1 MERHSTGGPP
11 GPDRPR
17 DRPRDPGAG
26 RRAVPRGRRRAA
38 DGPPTAK
45 LAHPATARAPAFDI
59 VAAMDDQERDQPAR
73 APQPGAPITAWW
85 LGRTGYRDAWELQHR
100 LVSARAA
107 GLIGDQLLLL
117 EHEPVLTLGRHSD
130 PSHVVATPAELA
142 ARRVELIQTER
153 GGEVTYHGPG
163 QLTAYGI
170 VRLADRSLYIRSYVR
185 ALEAALTE
193 ACGAMGVAA
202 GPKAGYPGCWC
213 GDGARKIGA
222 VGVRVERGVTYHGIA
237 LNVTVR
243 LSDFELIDA
252 CGMPG
257 VESTS
262 IDRELGLFSE
272 PSTESVA
279 RAGAAF
285 AHGLAGA
292 LGMPLLGNLPPAADP
307 SGSRAELDAMLAI
320 LMPETTERPV
330 PESASVSPLFVS
342 PAPRPPIV
350 RAH

>member
-1 MERHSTGGPP
+1 MGS
-11 GPDRPR
+11 
-17 DRPRDPGAG
+17 A
-26 RRAVPRGRRRAA
+26 
-38 DGPPTAK
+38 PT
-45 LAHPATARAPAFDI
+45 FDI
-59 VAAMDDQERDQPAR
+59 VAAMDELDRDQPAR

-85 LGRTGYRDAWELQHR
+85 LGRTGYRDAWQLQHR
-100 LVSARAA
+100 LVAARAG

-130 PSHVVATPAELA
+130 PSHVVAGPGELA

-170 VRLADRSLYIRSYVR
+170 VRLADRSFYIRSYVR
-185 ALEAALTE
+185 ALEAALAE
-193 ACGAMGVAA
+193 ACSAMGVEA
-202 GPKAGYPGCWC
+202 GRQPGYPGCWC
-213 GDGARKIGA
+213 GDGTRKIGA

-262 IDRELGLFSE
+262 IDHELGLASE
-272 PSTESVA
+272 PSTNSVA
-279 RAGAAF
+279 QAGAAF
-285 AHGLAGA
+285 AHALAGA
-292 LGMPLLGNLPPAADP
+292 MGMPLLGTLPPAADP
-307 SGSRAELDAMLAI
+307 GASRADLDAMLDV
-320 LMPETTERPV
+320 LMPE
-330 PESASVSPLFVS
+330 SPPPIIPAPGSTSLTILV
-342 PAPRPPIV
+342 PAPRSPIV